1 MAVMTSPPRVL
12 SMEEYYATWQPGGW
26 QLIII
31 GPTSTWREEWGMWE
45 AIRDIVQNALDETE
59 TYRWYYDDL
68 WGERSL
74 HIEDSGRGVA
84 VADFLLGPP
93 KPKPDYARGK
103 FGEGM
108 KIACLALLR
117 QGFPVYIR
125 TVGRD
130 IWVVFIEQKVDGVAD
145 TLAAMWRP
153 NGTGIGTRFHIIGY
167 GGSAFEDRFAV
178 NLPQSAVVAEAPSLL
193 AKPVKR
199 YNQLIRYNF
208 PAMGK
213 EFREAVEAVG
223 STFVGQSRIFARD
236 IYMRD
241 INSPYSYNLWGFEMA
256 PDRHGPRVEADLW
269 EDMGRLWCCVK
280 DDGLLGD
287 LIKMVMEP
295 PIIQSEEGPK
305 IQINEWIGKE
315 PVSGKPYADFIEENA
330 RAWQEAWASVTGK
343 NSVLRTDPTYDSM
356 VRHIGYEPVSVRW
369 GVAQGLGKAIARDKD
384 LIRASQERLSRVQI
398 IPDGRFSKGQLANLK
413 LARAIAVGTFT
424 HHRVEGGVF
433 AAIIPP
439 ASDRVRTAGM
449 YARESER
456 VYISADQLSSGR
468 ATVDTVV
475 HELAHHMSGAEDG
488 TEAHNSA
495 MTRVAAMVVQA
506 TAEGKFNEILKDV
519 SWYGS

>member
-1 MAVMTSPPRVL
+1 VAVITAPPRVL
-12 SMEEYYATWQPGGW
+12 SMEEYRATWQPEGW

-31 GPTSTWREEWGMWE
+31 GPTSTWRQEWGIWE

-59 TYRWYYDDL
+59 AYRWYYDDA
-68 WGERSL
+68 WGLKSL
-74 HIEDSGRGVA
+74 HIEDSGKGVA

-93 KPKPDYARGK
+93 RPKPDYARGK

-130 IWVVFIEQKVDGVAD
+130 MWIVFIEQRVDGIAE

-167 GGSAFEDRFAV
+167 HGSAFEDRFAI
-178 NLPQSAVVAEAPSLL
+178 NLPESAIVAEGPSLL
-193 AKPVKR
+193 ARPIRR
-199 YNQLIRYNF
+199 YNQLIRYSF
-208 PAMGK
+208 PGEEK

-223 STFVGQSRIFARD
+223 STFAGQARIFARD

-241 INSPYSYNLWGFEMA
+241 INSLYSYNLWGFDMA
-256 PDRHGPRVEADLW
+256 PDRHAPKRDSGLW

-280 DDGLLGD
+280 DEKLLAD
-287 LIKMVMEP
+287 LIRMVMEP
-295 PIIQSEEGPK
+295 AVIRSEEGPR
-305 IQINEWIGKE
+305 IQINEWIGRE
-315 PVSGKPYADFIEENA
+315 PVSGKSYIDFIKENA
-330 RAWQEAWASVTGK
+330 QTWQRAWSNVTGA
-343 NSVLRTDPTYDSM
+343 NAVVRTDSSYDAM
-356 VRHIGYEPVSVRW
+356 VTHLGYKSV
-369 GVAQGLGKAIARDKD
+369 GVQWAVRTGLSRAIITDKD
-384 LIRASQERLSRVQI
+384 LIKASQERLSEVEI
-398 IPDGRFSKGQLANLK
+398 IPDERLSRAQVAHLK
-413 LARAIAVGTFT
+413 LARAIADATFA

-468 ATVDTVV
+468 ATVDTVI

-495 MTRVAAMVVQA
+495 MTRVAAMVVQS

-519 SWYGS
+519 SWYG